1 MSGKEALAVQDTPEA
16 IVERLYQSRFFERL
30 YGKQDRFIFRNR
42 DCRLEIQGDT
52 NAAGIRAKMVTT
64 ESLGFKDIAFLSPL
78 FLYTGTRVFISLR
91 DLMGTE
97 KRIEGKIV
105 KCEHAVGLHHVAL
118 LEFAQPVRLDSFVV
132 RGSVDIEPEPVD
144 PENFTANLLF
154 IDDSQLDTDLIRHLL
169 SKTKVNVHAAAT
181 LESAIELARSGT
193 PIDLIL
199 CDANLGNMT
208 GDKVIAGLRAA
219 GVVAPACGISAETN
233 QSMLKSLARVCH
245 DHMLSKPVSSKRL
258 ISTLQNILNE
268 DKKSKIHSRFAAV
281 GDLKPMIA
289 EVVRGA
295 RSNSEKLLQAL
306 QLGDAATIRMLAI
319 RLKSSATA
327 CGFDLLSQTSS
338 SVVLQIDEHVPMDL
352 LQMVVQRLA
361 EQCLRLDIEPA
372 PKKVA

>member
-52 NAAGIRAKMVTT
+52 NAAVIRSKMVTT

-78 FLYTGTRVFISLR
+78 FLYTGTRVVISIR

-97 KRIEGKIV
+97 KRIEGKIL

-132 RGSVDIEPEPVD
+132 GGTVEIEPEPDD
-144 PENFTANLLF
+144 PANFTASLLF

-169 SKTKVNVHAAAT
+169 GKTKVKVHAAAT
-181 LESAIELARSGT
+181 LEAAIELAKSGT

-208 GDKVIAGLRAA
+208 GDKVITALREA

-233 QSMLKSLARVCH
+233 QSLLKSLARMCN

-258 ISTLQNILNE
+258 ISTLQNVFNE
-268 DKKSKIHSRFAAV
+268 DKKSKIHSRFASL

-306 QLGDAATIRMLAI
+306 QLKDLATVRMLAI

-327 CGFDLLSQTSS
+327 CGFDLLSQTASS
-338 SVVLQIDEHVPMDL
+338 IVLQIDEQVKVDTL
-352 LQMVVQRLA
+352 SLVVHRLA
-361 EQCLRLDIEPA
+361 EQCLRLDLEPA
-372 PKKVA
+372 PRKVA